1 MFLFRLLWSDQ
12 EIQQGSMV
20 HVVVNRCSC
29 LGSYRA
35 TRGSSKFHGPW
46 CRNQLFLFRLLWS
59 DQENQQGSM
68 VHGVVTRRS
77 CLDCYGTT
85 RGSSNASTGSLSTRS
100 LSGSTPLPD
109 SESFKSKYLMQI
121 ITQTGPSPPTLVFYI
136 IEISLLLPHDSIRRL

>member
-1 MFLFRLLWSDQ
+1 MHGTQKSNQPYTISRGYTQQSFIARRLHSCHSPRCRNQVFQVFLFRLLQSDQ
-12 EIQQGSMV
+12 GI
-20 HVVVNRCSC
+20 
-29 LGSYRA
+29 
-35 TRGSSKFHGPW
+35 
-46 CRNQLFLFRLLWS
+46 
-59 DQENQQGSM
+59 QQGSM

-136 IEISLLLPHDSIRRL
+136 IEISLLLPHDSIRRLQPKN